1 MSEPHKKYAQM
12 HTGSYQGK
20 RGPYQVLDSKIIDA
34 YKTVPMSLNIVLLIT
49 SWVFI
54 QITWNHIIYKAKKV

>member
-1 MSEPHKKYAQM
+1 MSKPHRKYAQM

-34 YKTVPMSLNIVLLIT
+34 HKTVPMSLNIVLLIT
-49 SWVFI
+49 PWVFI
-54 QITWNHIIYKAKKV
+54 QIT